1 MRLTYVVYSLTS
13 MLTARF
19 LLNLQET
26 KHRLENGSQSQE
38 EVSDVV
44 FQPYAVRDSD
54 GFMRSLG
61 AQISFYHDDVPGE
74 LEKL

>member
-1 MRLTYVVYSLTS
+1 MRFSYAVYSLTS

>member
-1 MRLTYVVYSLTS
+1 MLNAVYSLTS

-44 FQPYAVRDSD
+44 FQHRVVRDSD

-61 AQISFYHDDVPGE
+61 AHISFYHDDVPGE
-74 LEKL
+74 LDKL

>member
-1 MRLTYVVYSLTS
+1 MRLTNVVSSLTS

-44 FQPYAVRDSD
+44 FQHRVVGDSD
-54 GFMRSLG
+54 GFMKSLG
-61 AQISFYHDDVPGE
+61 GQISFHHENVPGE
-74 LEKL
+74 YEEP